1 MKKLLVASKNQGK
14 ILEFKNIL
22 TDFEIISLLDF
33 EFSPDVIEDGNSFQE
48 NAVKK
53 AVEIFNFSKTPT
65 AADDSGLEIDYMNK
79 EPGVHSARFLSENA
93 TDYERNC
100 KILELLKNVPEVE
113 RTARFRCE
121 LAFKN
126 DKLLKVFS
134 GVIEGKIADEI
145 KGSYGFGY
153 DPIFVP
159 EGYNKTFGELG
170 KEVKDRISHRA
181 AALKKFSEW
190 IKRNI

>member
-53 AVEIFNFSKTPT
+53 AEEIFNFSKIAT

-93 TDYERNC
+93 TDYSAEFSLIEM
-100 KILELLKNVPEVE
+100 ILP
-113 RTARFRCE
+113 R
-121 LAFKN
+121 
-126 DKLLKVFS
+126 
-134 GVIEGKIADEI
+134 
-145 KGSYGFGY
+145 
-153 DPIFVP
+153 
-159 EGYNKTFGELG
+159 
-170 KEVKDRISHRA
+170 
-181 AALKKFSEW
+181 
-190 IKRNI
+190 